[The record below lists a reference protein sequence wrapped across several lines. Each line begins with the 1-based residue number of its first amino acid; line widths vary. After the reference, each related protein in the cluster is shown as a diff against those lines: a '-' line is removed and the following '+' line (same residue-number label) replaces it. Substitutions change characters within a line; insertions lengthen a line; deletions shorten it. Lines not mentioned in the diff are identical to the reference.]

1 LEGAVEPSVEYR
13 RVFKI
18 GEKVISLDGVENGP
32 NVRKTLH
39 EKVDV
44 RPTTNVTEMNEVL
57 SFCQG
62 NKSKLVT
69 VQAQDETGYI
79 L

>member
-1 LEGAVEPSVEYR
+1 LERAVEPSVEYR

-18 GEKVISLDGVENGP
+18 GEKVVSLDDVENGP
-32 NVRKTLH
+32 NVGKTLH
-39 EKVDV
+39 EKIDI
-44 RPTTNVTEMNEVL
+44 RPTTNVAEMDKVL

-62 NKSKLVT
+62 KKSKLVA
-69 VQAQDETGYI
+69 VQEQDKTGYI